1 MMLDDLRD
9 ISVRQWAL
17 AGLSFCVLM
26 MAVALGLE
34 HLADLAPCPLC
45 IFQRVAVLAA
55 ALVFAIAAIHNPE
68 GRGGA
73 FVYGLLGLLA
83 AGAGIGLAWRHLW
96 LQSLPADE
104 VPSCG
109 PGLDYMMDMLPLQ
122 QVISQVLTA
131 SGECADISM
140 RVFGLSL
147 PGWTLIGFVVLAL
160 VPLGMLVSL
169 IRPRHSG
176 YRWMDIPPVD

>member
-1 MMLDDLRD
+1 MLEDLREM
-9 ISVRQWAL
+9 SVRCWAL
-17 AGLSFCVLM
+17 MGLAFCILM

-34 HLADLAPCPLC
+34 HLADLAPCSLC
-45 IFQRVAVLAA
+45 IFQRVAVLGA

-73 FVYGLLGLLA
+73 FVYGSLGLLA
-83 AGAGIGLAWRHLW
+83 AGSGVALAWRHLW

-109 PGLDYMMDMLPLQ
+109 PPLDYMMEMLPLQ

-131 SGECADISM
+131 SGECAVVSL
-140 RVFGLSL
+140 RFLGLSL
-147 PGWTLIGFVVLAL
+147 SGWTLVGFVVLAL
-160 VPLGMLVSL
+160 LPLGMLLRL
-169 IRPRHSG
+169 IQGRRSG
-176 YRWMDIPPVD
+176 YRWMNTPPAD

>member
-1 MMLDDLRD
+1 MIEELREL
-9 ISVRQWAL
+9 SVRCWAL
-17 AGLSFCVLM
+17 MGLAFCVLM

-34 HLADLAPCPLC
+34 HLAGLAPCPLC
-45 IFQRVAVLAA
+45 VFQRVAVIAA
-55 ALVFAIAAIHNPE
+55 ALVFAIAALHNPE

-73 FVYGLLGLLA
+73 FGYALLSLLA
-83 AGAGIGLAWRHLW
+83 VAAGIGLAARHLW

-109 PGLDYMMDMLPLQ
+109 PPLDYMMDMLPLQ

-140 RVFGLSL
+140 RFLGLSL

-160 VPLGMLVSL
+160 APLGMLLRL
-169 IRPRHSG
+169 IKRRSG
-176 YRWMDIPPVD
+176 YRWQGIPRQN